1 MLPLDI
7 AVSCSNGRTRRS
19 PNTTDPR
26 FTRRDAANDVTVRY
40 IRFGTSLGSIFRR
53 KGETS
58 FPSWRNEAALAAFA
72 GPRTASTSDIN
83 YPVIGKIFVTVLA
96 EGKIERV
103 LRRITIELRGQ
114 TGQASLFCNPRG

>member
-7 AVSCSNGRTRRS
+7 AVSSSNGRTRRS

-26 FTRRDAANDVTVRY
+26 FTRRDAANDVTVRC

-53 KGETS
+53 EGETS

-72 GPRTASTSDIN
+72 GPRTTSMSDIN
-83 YPVIGKIFVTVLA
+83 YPVIGKIFVLA
-96 EGKIERV
+96 EGKIERE
-103 LRRITIELRGQ
+103 LRRIAIELRG
-114 TGQASLFCNPRG
+114 TGQASLFCNSRG